1 MDRRPLKRRQSR
13 NEQPASQC
21 GIGHGGA
28 RAVTSILQMAQIR
41 FAGVAG
47 PSRHFAASRLAAL
60 LGRADLP
67 SRSEFAELRP
77 ATRVLIT
84 GLAAWIGLVGAV
96 TAIAVISV
104 EMSTVSVPAWLS
116 TRGSASKGGLTRA
129 GASFEN
135 IVQRPLFSRNRQVVV
150 APEPASAPLPALPT
164 LTLDQGITLKGVFV
178 NEGFAKAF
186 LLTTQNPVG
195 VWVQVNEEINGWRV
209 AAVLPD
215 QVVLEGQN
223 QKLVVPLNVSGR

>member
-1 MDRRPLKRRQSR
+1 
-13 NEQPASQC
+13 
-21 GIGHGGA
+21 
-28 RAVTSILQMAQIR
+28 VTSILQMAQIR

-84 GLAAWIGLVGAV
+84 GLAAWIGLVGVV
-96 TAIAVISV
+96 TVIAVISV
-104 EMSTVSVPAWLS
+104 EMSAVSVPAWLS
-116 TRGSASKGGLTRA
+116 TRGPASNGGATRA
-129 GASFEN
+129 AASFEN

-150 APEPASAPLPALPT
+150 APEPASAPPPALPT

-209 AAVLPD
+209 AAVSPD

-223 QKLVVPLNVSGR
+223 QKLVVPLNVSGGR

>member
-1 MDRRPLKRRQSR
+1 
-13 NEQPASQC
+13 
-21 GIGHGGA
+21 
-28 RAVTSILQMAQIR
+28 
-41 FAGVAG
+41 
-47 PSRHFAASRLAAL
+47 L

-96 TAIAVISV
+96 TVIAVISV
-104 EMSTVSVPAWLS
+104 EMSAVSVPAWLS
-116 TRGSASKGGLTRA
+116 TRGPASNGGATRA
-129 GASFEN
+129 AASFEN

-150 APEPASAPLPALPT
+150 APEPASAPPPALPT

-223 QKLVVPLNVSGR
+223 QKLVVPLNVSGGR

>member
-1 MDRRPLKRRQSR
+1 MDRRPLKRRRSR

-28 RAVTSILQMAQIR
+28 RPVTSILQMAQIR

-60 LGRADLP
+60 LGRADFP

-96 TAIAVISV
+96 TVIAVISV
-104 EMSTVSVPAWLS
+104 EMSTMSVPAWLS
-116 TRGSASKGGLTRA
+116 TRGPASKGGAIRA
-129 GASFEN
+129 ASFEN

-195 VWVQVNEEINGWRV
+195 VWVQLNEEINGWRV
-209 AAVLPD
+209 AVVSPD

>member
-1 MDRRPLKRRQSR
+1 
-13 NEQPASQC
+13 
-21 GIGHGGA
+21 
-28 RAVTSILQMAQIR
+28 VTSILQMAQIR

-96 TAIAVISV
+96 TVIAVISV
-104 EMSTVSVPAWLS
+104 EMSTMGVPAWLS

-164 LTLDQGITLKGVFV
+164 LTLDQGITLKGIFV

>member
-1 MDRRPLKRRQSR
+1 MDRRPLKRRRSR

-28 RAVTSILQMAQIR
+28 RPVTSILQMAQIR

-60 LGRADLP
+60 LGRADFP

-104 EMSTVSVPAWLS
+104 EMSTMSVPAWFS
-116 TRGSASKGGLTRA
+116 TRGPASKGGAIRA
-129 GASFEN
+129 ASFEN

-150 APEPASAPLPALPT
+150 APEPASAPPLPT

-209 AAVLPD
+209 AVVSPD

>member
-1 MDRRPLKRRQSR
+1 MDRRPLKRRRSR

-28 RAVTSILQMAQIR
+28 RPVTSILQMAQIR

-60 LGRADLP
+60 LGRADFP

-77 ATRVLIT
+77 ATRVLIA

-96 TAIAVISV
+96 TVIAVISV
-104 EMSTVSVPAWLS
+104 EMSTMSVPAWLS

-150 APEPASAPLPALPT
+150 APEPASAPPPPM

-209 AAVLPD
+209 AVVSPD

>member
-1 MDRRPLKRRQSR
+1 M
-13 NEQPASQC
+13 
-21 GIGHGGA
+21 
-28 RAVTSILQMAQIR
+28 TSILQMAQIR

-96 TAIAVISV
+96 TVIAVISV
-104 EMSTVSVPAWLS
+104 EMSAVSVPAWLS
-116 TRGSASKGGLTRA
+116 TRGPASKGGATRA
-129 GASFEN
+129 AASFEN

-150 APEPASAPLPALPT
+150 APEPASAPPLPT

-223 QKLVVPLNVSGR
+223 QKLVVPLNVSGGR

>member
-1 MDRRPLKRRQSR
+1 
-13 NEQPASQC
+13 
-21 GIGHGGA
+21 
-28 RAVTSILQMAQIR
+28 MAQIR

-60 LGRADLP
+60 LGRADFP

-77 ATRVLIT
+77 ATRVLIA

-96 TAIAVISV
+96 TVIAVISV
-104 EMSTVSVPAWLS
+104 EMSTMSVPAWLS
-116 TRGSASKGGLTRA
+116 TRGPASKGGAIRA
-129 GASFEN
+129 ASFEN

-209 AAVLPD
+209 AVVSPD

>member
-1 MDRRPLKRRQSR
+1 
-13 NEQPASQC
+13 
-21 GIGHGGA
+21 
-28 RAVTSILQMAQIR
+28 
-41 FAGVAG
+41 
-47 PSRHFAASRLAAL
+47 L

-96 TAIAVISV
+96 TVIAVISV
-104 EMSTVSVPAWLS
+104 EMSAVSVPAWLS
-116 TRGSASKGGLTRA
+116 TRGPASKGGATRA
-129 GASFEN
+129 AASFEN

-150 APEPASAPLPALPT
+150 APEPASAPPPALPT

-223 QKLVVPLNVSGR
+223 QKLVVPLNVSGGR